1 MKQLK
6 FPSFIPMLAVF
17 FLLSCSDGSKKTDS
31 EDTTPVN
38 ASDDGWVSLF
48 NGKDLAGWQV
58 CEGTAPYIVEDGE
71 IVGTTAPDNPNG
83 MLCTVDTFSN
93 FFGRFFGLQWVCRI
107 PGSSKFWRLVQ
118 FGNIRIKVL
127 DGSFSKFD
135 KILGLKPPG

>member
-1 MKQLK
+1 M
-6 FPSFIPMLAVF
+6 FAVF

-93 FFGRFFGLQWVCRI
+93 FILVDSLDSNGFVGFQVHQ
-107 PGSSKFWRLVQ
+107 SSGDWYNS
-118 FGNIRIKVL
+118 GIS
-127 DGSFSKFD
+127 G
-135 KILGLKPPG
+135 

>member
-6 FPSFIPMLAVF
+6 FPSFIPMFAVF

-93 FFGRFFGLQWVCRI
+93 FILVDSLDSNGFVGFQVHQ
-107 PGSSKFWRLVQ
+107 SSGDWYNS
-118 FGNIRIKVL
+118 GIS
-127 DGSFSKFD
+127 G
-135 KILGLKPPG
+135 